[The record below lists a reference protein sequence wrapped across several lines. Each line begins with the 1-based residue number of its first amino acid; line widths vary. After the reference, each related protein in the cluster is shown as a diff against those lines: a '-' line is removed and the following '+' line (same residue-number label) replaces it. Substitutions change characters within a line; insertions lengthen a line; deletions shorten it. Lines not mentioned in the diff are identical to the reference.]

1 MVPWDGR
8 GLAYHD
14 RLEGNMNLTSEQ
26 IAALAPDAASVKA
39 GRGLTHPSKW
49 PALGQAEGLV
59 WGECQGS
66 GRTPYQVAV
75 DLDGPAC
82 KCTCPSRKFPC
93 KHGLGLL
100 FLAVEQPAVVK
111 PGDPP
116 PWAASWRTAR
126 RAAAEKKPTDARKA
140 EKKNHPVDAGAAA
153 KRTARRLMQMRE
165 GGAELALWLADQVRH
180 GLATWPQQPASH
192 FRGIAARMV
201 DAKAPGFAAEI
212 ARLEALI
219 HSGEGWPQR
228 VLGQLGR
235 MHLLT
240 EGLRRFETLPAPV
253 QADLRAWL
261 GWPLDQEEVL
271 AEATPVADDW
281 DIVGQVFTERDRLW
295 ERRTWLLGRNS
306 ARPALLLDYQHGQRH
321 FAVPL
326 AVGTSFQGKL
336 AFYPA
341 AWPLRVLL
349 VDPPRPPA
357 GPARE
362 PVAAHPDFAAAMAE
376 RARALAAN
384 PWLLAYPCAVAS
396 VVPVRRVH
404 GWWLRDAVGAELPLR
419 VAERD
424 AWTLL
429 AISGGRPIPVFGEW
443 SDGGL
448 RVLGGWAD
456 GFHGFIATV

>member
-1 MVPWDGR
+1 
-8 GLAYHD
+8 
-14 RLEGNMNLTSEQ
+14 MNLTSEQ
-26 IAALAPDAASVKA
+26 VAALAPDAASIKA
-39 GRGLTHPSKW
+39 GRGLTHPAKW
-49 PALGQAEGLV
+49 PGLGRAEGLV

-100 FLAVEQPAVVK
+100 FLVVEQPAVIET
-111 PGDPP
+111 GDPP
-116 PWAASWRTAR
+116 PWAADWRAAR
-126 RAAAEKKPTDARKA
+126 RAKAEKTTAASAGKA
-140 EKKNHPVDAGAAA
+140 EKKNRPMDAESAA
-153 KRTARRLMQMRE
+153 KRTTRRLGQMRE
-165 GGAELALWLADQVRH
+165 GGAELALWLADQVRQ
-180 GLATWPQQPASH
+180 GLAAWPQQPAAF

-201 DAKAPGFAAEI
+201 DAKAPGLAAEI
-212 ARLEALI
+212 ARLETLI
-219 HSGEGWPQR
+219 RSGDGWPQR

-240 EGLRRFETLPAPV
+240 EDLRRFETLPAPV

-271 AEATPVADDW
+271 AAAAPVVDEW
-281 DIVGQVFTERDRLW
+281 DLVGQVFTEHDRLW

-306 ARPALLLDYQHGQRH
+306 AKPALLLDYRHGQRH

-326 AVGTSFQGKL
+326 PVGASFQTDL
-336 AFYPA
+336 AFYPS
-341 AWPLRVLL
+341 AWPLRALL
-349 VDPPRPPA
+349 IDPSPRIT

-362 PVAAHPDFAAAMAE
+362 PVAAHPDFAAALAE
-376 RARALAAN
+376 RARALAVN
-384 PWLLAYPCAVAS
+384 PWLLAYPCAVAG
-396 VVPVRRVH
+396 VVPVRRGNV
-404 GWWLRDAVGAELPLR
+404 WRLRDAMGAELPLR

-424 AWTLL
+424 AWALL
-429 AISGGRPIPVFGEW
+429 AVSGGQPIPVFGEW

-448 RVLGGWAD
+448 QVLGCWAD
-456 GFHGFIATV
+456 GFHGFVTTMVTS